1 MYQIPSAYL
10 SYYRDFINRNAR
22 QFKLE
27 CTIKSNTSTVEISES
42 DIASFSID
50 YDLLSGDEEYTV
62 GNLASSKLTMTV
74 SSKILIFETN
84 VINLTIKLRAED
96 VHQREIWI
104 PVPVGRFYVSNV
116 SSTTLSKTIE
126 AYDDLYKA
134 ELEHSYNSKLQY
146 PTTVHQMIKE
156 LCAVLNIG
164 YDESS
169 IPNDTIIRPS
179 VVVDVIENSEGKYEV
194 VETDSNQVCLGLKV
208 GQSLSCIAAYLGGNF
223 FLDGDLKLKFVK
235 YPSSIAKSYDFTK
248 FAMPTYGSAMYSM
261 KRMTCTGYTDNV
273 IEAKIDNDAGSA
285 MVLSSPF
292 INKARLMQL
301 LDELSNISYRQAN
314 VRVKG
319 DPTLQVG
326 DLIEL
331 YEISDSGA
339 IVNRTQVPILR
350 MTFNYSGGCTNTIDS
365 PCKTNT
371 EKSINYKGTIS
382 SRLDGLE
389 NTVNSTSSEVEKLNN
404 SLVALNTI
412 KDTIDTMDLFINSLP
427 TELNDNKLSQYNLIL
442 SQIEQSDADFEK
454 EYKLVYGSKYL
465 Q

>member
-1 MYQIPSAYL
+1 
-10 SYYRDFINRNAR
+10 
-22 QFKLE
+22 
-27 CTIKSNTSTVEISES
+27 
-42 DIASFSID
+42 
-50 YDLLSGDEEYTV
+50 
-62 GNLASSKLTMTV
+62 
-74 SSKILIFETN
+74 
-84 VINLTIKLRAED
+84 
-96 VHQREIWI
+96 
-104 PVPVGRFYVSNV
+104 
-116 SSTTLSKTIE
+116 
-126 AYDDLYKA
+126 
-134 ELEHSYNSKLQY
+134 
-146 PTTVHQMIKE
+146 MIKE

-261 KRMTCTGYTDNV
+261 KRMTCTGYTDNA

-389 NTVNSTSSEVEKLNN
+389 NTINSTSSEVEKLNN